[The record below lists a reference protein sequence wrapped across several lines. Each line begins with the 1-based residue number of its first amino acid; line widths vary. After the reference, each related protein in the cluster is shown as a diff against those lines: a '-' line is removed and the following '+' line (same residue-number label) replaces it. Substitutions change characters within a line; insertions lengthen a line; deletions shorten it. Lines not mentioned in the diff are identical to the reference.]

1 MTQSVGFNFTTNWND
16 SDNDDAVRPSAVTVD
31 VYGDGTK
38 VGSAT
43 LTGEGNTWTGSIK
56 DLPVWRTTGTSI
68 PVNYSFR
75 WSDDTA
81 AAMLDEGYQAAAT
94 RMALLLS
101 LIPGTICPTTEEW
114 GKSAL
119 GGLNDLFTGQY
130 E

>member
-1 MTQSVGFNFTTNWND
+1 MTQSVGFNFTLNWND

-56 DLPVWRTTGTSI
+56 DLPVWRTTGTTI

-81 AAMLDEGYQAAAT
+81 AAMLDEWLSGSCNQG
-94 RMALLLS
+94 MALLLS
-101 LIPGTICPTTEEW
+101 LIPGTICPQLSGARAT
-114 GKSAL
+114 AV
-119 GGLNDLFTGQY
+119 
-130 E
+130 